1 MIKREIYEVEEGDLE
16 RLKQPLPVNPCTKCS
31 SRHICALECTTC
43 DKYDNYRKIEKSF
56 EEHNLLEFAEKLRT
70 VRENRRNMADKLSEI
85 QMLKEETE
93 EVEKEL
99 ISAGLDAILH
109 EDNNLSHSTFVT
121 TQMHDLLK
129 KLADVAEQA
138 SQEVFDDG
146 VENGTS
152 RIIRTCREITS
163 EIDLYFR
170 K

>member
-31 SRHICALECTTC
+31 DRHLCILECSGC
-43 DKYDNYRKIEKSF
+43 DKCEPYRKIERSF
-56 EEHNLLEFAEKLRT
+56 EEHNLLEFAKKLRT
-70 VRENRRNMADKLSEI
+70 IRENRRNMADKLSEI
-85 QMLKEETE
+85 QILKEKTE

-99 ISAGLDAILH
+99 LSAGLGAILH
-109 EDNNLSHSTFVT
+109 EDNNLSHSAFVT
-121 TQMHDLLK
+121 TEMHDLLK

-152 RIIRTCREITS
+152 RIIRTCRELTS